1 LSSIFSA
8 GLAPAAE
15 RAVCPAA
22 AEAEP
27 LSSSSSSNCRGGD
40 PRAGGV
46 DLQPQGQMQ
55 QGTARARARAGTPPL
70 PRTSSAPSLKRATRE
85 GVGLDVPSCHGRARE
100 LSLTASGG
108 GWRESRHPHHHS
120 FPSCY

>member
-1 LSSIFSA
+1 M
-8 GLAPAAE
+8 
-15 RAVCPAA
+15 CPA

-27 LSSSSSSNCRGGD
+27 LPSSSSSNCRGGD

-55 QGTARARARAGTPPL
+55 QGTAWAGTPPL
-70 PRTSSAPSLKRATRE
+70 PRTSAPSLKRATRE

-100 LSLTASGG
+100 LSLTASSG